1 MWKLRILLS
10 GYVRQIILPALFL
23 PFCDFLLS
31 RLCIS
36 YVPDFESESVEY
48 LLPSGLPSLKSENG
62 PLFPVNQVRE
72 ERWQQCLIPVRLM
85 CPPPPRRW
93 DVRTEL
99 RLAQGLAG
107 SGHTQYLI
115 IGSRR
120 TLILGLRWVKILIL
134 LTCTLPWVKKTM
146 TTTIS
151 RRWVSFSQICL
162 FKLL

>member
-1 MWKLRILLS
+1 MSDRLFCQPSFYHSVTFSSVVSASHMYLTLSQSPLSISSLQDSLRW
-10 GYVRQIILPALFL
+10 
-23 PFCDFLLS
+23 
-31 RLCIS
+31 
-36 YVPDFESESVEY
+36 
-48 LLPSGLPSLKSENG
+48 SLKMALSF
-62 PLFPVNQVRE
+62 LST
-72 ERWQQCLIPVRLM
+72 RWEKKDDSNVWFLSVPCA
-85 CPPPPRRW
+85 PPPPRRW